1 MFYFLVNP
9 HRVDCKTK
17 RKKVSVIKRL
27 ANEAELANIVVTN
40 LKTGLKQQEVESLRT
55 QYGANEFTKPK
66 ERGLLFEL
74 LDVFKEP
81 LMVILFIASGMSFL
95 VGEYQDGIGICMAVL
110 LGIIIG
116 RVTEG
121 RSKKAAESLAKM
133 TDDVLVKVLRDGRK
147 QMVHKT
153 EIVPN
158 DLVYLETGDMVPAD
172 GVILEATELKL
183 REDMLTGEAD
193 QVTKEKEHIV
203 YGGTLV
209 GNGYGLMQVTKIGD
223 ATEMGVIAKDL
234 NQEEQM
240 TPLQLKLGKLGQR
253 ISSISS
259 AVAAMLFIYMIIQI
273 FKDSQI
279 QLKFS
284 SWDAFVHSLH
294 DVNMVF
300 PSIKTAFVVCV
311 GLIVAA
317 VPEGLPTMVNITLA
331 MTMAKMAKINVLI
344 RKKEACETIGSVS
357 VICSDKTG
365 TLTENKMKVG
375 KVFVDGHE
383 TLFKEVNEH
392 PILVENCLVNS
403 SADVEFNG
411 THQNYIGNP
420 TEGAIISMINN
431 PSYQQVRESAKI
443 VYQIPFTSS
452 NKYMLTVTKRP
463 TGYLILSKGAPEVI
477 LKQCKNEIVDGKVR
491 PLTKVREQAILDKM
505 KELQSNAMRIIAFAY
520 QETTKKE
527 DFMDKNHWSAQFT
540 FHGFVGIN
548 DPLRE
553 GVKESIE
560 CARQAR
566 IETKI
571 LTGDNIHTAI
581 AIGNE
586 LGILTPDKRAVEA
599 SYIDGLTDTELR
611 KEIKNIAI
619 VARSMPNTKMRIVAA
634 LQKNGEVVAVTGD
647 GINDAPALTK
657 ADVGIAM
664 GIAGTEVSRNAA
676 DIILTDDSFNTIVE
690 AIKWGRGI
698 YNNFQ
703 RYLQFTLTVNV
714 IAFLLTIIT
723 QLMDK
728 PLPFTTIHLLWV
740 NIIMDGPP
748 ALALGMEPVRQTV
761 MRRKPTSK
769 NANII
774 NRFMIH
780 TIVINSLFM
789 IIVLLGQLQFNF
801 LGADLNHVTSGASEG
816 QTVIFS
822 LFVSLVLFNALN
834 CREFGLVSIFMN
846 FFKNKIALLI
856 IALTFGIQVIVT
868 QVAGDFFH
876 TVPLSGVMWLKII
889 GVGSTVVLFNEVF
902 KWILR
907 LINQS
912 RKRARRAKKHDVVV
926 SN

>member
-1 MFYFLVNP
+1 MKQNLL
-9 HRVDCKTK
+9 TK
-17 RKKVSVIKRL
+17 QEI
-27 ANEAELANIVVTN
+27 EA
-40 LKTGLKQQEVESLRT
+40 LRS
-55 QYGANEFTKPK
+55 QHGANEFTKPK
-66 ERGLLFEL
+66 ERGLFWELF
-74 LDVFKEP
+74 DVFKEP
-81 LMVILFIASGMSFL
+81 LMVILIIASGLSFL

-133 TDDVLVKVLRDGRK
+133 TEDVLVTVLRDGKKQKVRK
-147 QMVHKT
+147 T
-153 EIVPN
+153 DIVPN

-172 GVILEATELKL
+172 GVVLESTDLKL
-183 REDMLTGEAD
+183 REDMLTGEVD
-193 QVTKEKEHIV
+193 QVKKDKEDLV

-209 GNGYGLMQVTKIGD
+209 GNGQGLIQIVKIGD
-223 ATEMGVIAKDL
+223 QTEMGAIAKDL

-240 TPLQLKLGKLGQR
+240 TPLQLKLGKLGQI

-259 AVAAMLFIYMIIQI
+259 GVAAILFVYMLIQI
-273 FKDSQI
+273 LKDSHI
-279 QLKFS
+279 QLEFS
-284 SWDAFVHSLH
+284 SFGAFIDSLKEVHF
-294 DVNMVF
+294 VF
-300 PSIKTAFVVCV
+300 PSIKTAFIVCV

-375 KVFVDGHE
+375 KLFANGHE
-383 TLFKEVNEH
+383 TLFKEVNDY
-392 PILVENCLVNS
+392 PLLVENCLVNS
-403 SADVEFNG
+403 SAEVEFNG
-411 THQNYIGNP
+411 THHNYLGNP
-420 TEGAIISMINN
+420 TEGAIIAMVNN
-431 PSYQQVRESAKI
+431 PSYQHVREKANI
-443 VYQIPFTSS
+443 VYQIPFASS
-452 NKYMLTVTKRP
+452 NKYMLTVTKHSMS
-463 TGYLILSKGAPEVI
+463 YHILSKGAPEVI
-477 LKQCKNEIVDGKVR
+477 LKQCKSELVDGKIR
-491 PLTKVREQAILDKM
+491 PLTKVREQAILDQM
-505 KELQSNAMRIIAFAY
+505 KELQSNAMRIIAFASA
-520 QETTKKE
+520 ETTRKE
-527 DFMDKNHWSAQFT
+527 DFMNKKQWFHQLT
-540 FHGFVGIN
+540 FQGFVGIN

-560 CARQAR
+560 CARDAR

-586 LGILTPDKRAVEA
+586 IGILTPDKRAVEA
-599 SYIDGLTDTELR
+599 SYIDGLTDEQLR
-611 KEIKNIAI
+611 EEVKSIAI
-619 VARSMPNTKMRIVAA
+619 VARSMPNTKMRIVSA
-634 LQKNGEVVAVTGD
+634 LQENGEVVAVTGD

-703 RYLQFTLTVNV
+703 RYLQFTLTVNI
-714 IAFLLTIIT
+714 IAFLLTIIS
-723 QLMDK
+723 QLLDQ

-748 ALALGMEPVRQTV
+748 ALALGLEPVRQTV
-761 MRRKPTSK
+761 MKRKPTSK
-769 NANII
+769 NASII
-774 NRFMIH
+774 NRLMINTIVMNSIFMI
-780 TIVINSLFM
+780 L
-789 IIVLLGQLQFNF
+789 VLLAQLKYNF
-801 LGADLNHVTSGASEG
+801 LGANLDHVTHGASEG

-834 CREFGLVSIFMN
+834 CREFGLVSIFKN
-846 FFKNKIALLI
+846 FLKNKIALLI
-856 IALTFGIQVIVT
+856 LAGTFIIQVIVT
-868 QVAGDFFH
+868 QLAGGFFH
-876 TVPLSGVMWLKII
+876 TVPLSAVMWLKIVA
-889 GVGSTVVLFNEVF
+889 VGSTVVLFNEIL
-902 KWILR
+902 KWVLR
-907 LINQS
+907 LINQT
-912 RKRARRAKKHDVVV
+912 RRRVRRAKKRRVATT
-926 SN
+926 NA

>member
-1 MFYFLVNP
+1 MFYFITFK
-9 HRVDCKTK
+9 HRVECKTK
-17 RKKVSVIKRL
+17 RKKVPVIKSL
-27 ANEAELANIVVTN
+27 ANEAKSTNIVVTN
-40 LKTGLKQQEVESLRT
+40 MKTGLKQQEVEALKEK
-55 QYGANEFTKPK
+55 YGANEFTKPK
-66 ERGLLFEL
+66 ERGLLLEL

-110 LGIIIG
+110 LGVIIG

-121 RSKKAAESLAKM
+121 RSKKAAESLQKM
-133 TDDVLVKVLRDGRK
+133 TGDVLVKVLRDGRK
-147 QMVHKT
+147 QIIHKT
-153 EIVPN
+153 EVVPS

-172 GVILEATELKL
+172 GIVIEATELKL

-193 QVTKEKEHIV
+193 QVTKEKDHIL

-223 ATEMGVIAKDL
+223 ETEMGTIAKDL

-273 FKDSQI
+273 LKDSQI
-279 QLKFS
+279 HLDFS
-284 SWDAFVHSLH
+284 SWDSFVHSMH
-294 DVNMVF
+294 DVNVVF

-331 MTMAKMAKINVLI
+331 MTMQKMAKINVLI

-375 KVFVDGHE
+375 KVFVNGHE
-383 TLFKEVNEH
+383 VLFKEVVNY
-392 PILVENCLVNS
+392 PVFVENCLVNS

-420 TEGAIISMINN
+420 TEGAIISMVNN
-431 PSYQQVRESAKI
+431 PSYRQLREEAKV
-443 VYQIPFTSS
+443 VYQIPFASS
-452 NKYMLTVTKRP
+452 NKFMLTVTKHQK
-463 TGYLILSKGAPEVI
+463 GYHILSKGAPEVI
-477 LKQCKNEIVDGKVR
+477 LKQCKSEFIDGKVH
-491 PLTKVREQAILDKM
+491 PLTKVREQAILDQM

-520 QETTKKE
+520 QETTREE
-527 DFMDKNHWSAQFT
+527 DFGCREQWTKKLIFQ
-540 FHGFVGIN
+540 GFVGIN

-560 CARQAR
+560 CARNAR

-586 LGILTPDKRAVEA
+586 IGILTTDKRAVEA
-599 SYIDGLTDTELR
+599 SYIDSLTDTELR

-690 AIKWGRGI
+690 AIKWVTKL
-698 YNNFQ
+698 
-703 RYLQFTLTVNV
+703 LQQ
-714 IAFLLTIIT
+714 I
-723 QLMDK
+723 
-728 PLPFTTIHLLWV
+728 
-740 NIIMDGPP
+740 
-748 ALALGMEPVRQTV
+748 
-761 MRRKPTSK
+761 
-769 NANII
+769 
-774 NRFMIH
+774 
-780 TIVINSLFM
+780 
-789 IIVLLGQLQFNF
+789 
-801 LGADLNHVTSGASEG
+801 
-816 QTVIFS
+816 
-822 LFVSLVLFNALN
+822 
-834 CREFGLVSIFMN
+834 
-846 FFKNKIALLI
+846 
-856 IALTFGIQVIVT
+856 
-868 QVAGDFFH
+868 
-876 TVPLSGVMWLKII
+876 
-889 GVGSTVVLFNEVF
+889 
-902 KWILR
+902 
-907 LINQS
+907 
-912 RKRARRAKKHDVVV
+912 
-926 SN
+926 

>member
-1 MFYFLVNP
+1 M
-9 HRVDCKTK
+9 
-17 RKKVSVIKRL
+17 SVIKHL
-27 ANEAELANIVVTN
+27 ANEAKSANIAESANIVVTD
-40 LKTGLKQQEVESLRT
+40 LKTGLTKQEIEALRS
-55 QYGANEFTKPK
+55 QHGSNEFTKPK
-66 ERGLLFEL
+66 ERGLFWELF
-74 LDVFKEP
+74 DVFKEP
-81 LMVILFIASGMSFL
+81 LMVILIIASGLSFL

-133 TDDVLVKVLRDGRK
+133 TEDVLVTVLRDGKKQKVRK
-147 QMVHKT
+147 T
-153 EIVPN
+153 DIVPN

-172 GVILEATELKL
+172 GVVLESTDLKL
-183 REDMLTGEAD
+183 REDMLTGEVD
-193 QVTKEKEHIV
+193 QVKKDKEDLV

-209 GNGYGLMQVTKIGD
+209 GNGQGLIQIVKIGD
-223 ATEMGVIAKDL
+223 QTEMGAIAKDL

-240 TPLQLKLGKLGQR
+240 TPLQLKLGKLGQI

-259 AVAAMLFIYMIIQI
+259 GVAAMLFVYMLIQI
-273 FKDSQI
+273 LKDSHI
-279 QLKFS
+279 QLEFS
-284 SWDAFVHSLH
+284 SFGSFIDSLKEVHF
-294 DVNMVF
+294 VF
-300 PSIKTAFVVCV
+300 PSIKTAFIVCV

-375 KVFVDGHE
+375 KLFTNGHE
-383 TLFKEVNEH
+383 TLFKEVNDY
-392 PILVENCLVNS
+392 PLLVENCLVNS
-403 SADVEFNG
+403 SAEVEFNG
-411 THQNYIGNP
+411 THHNYLGNP
-420 TEGAIISMINN
+420 TEGAIIAMVNN
-431 PSYQQVRESAKI
+431 PSYQHVREKANI
-443 VYQIPFTSS
+443 VYQIPFASS
-452 NKYMLTVTKRP
+452 NKYMLTVTKHSMS
-463 TGYLILSKGAPEVI
+463 YHILSKGAPEVI
-477 LKQCKNEIVDGKVR
+477 LKQCKSELVDGKIR
-491 PLTKVREQAILDKM
+491 PLTKVREQAILDQM
-505 KELQSNAMRIIAFAY
+505 KELQSNAMRIIAFASA
-520 QETTKKE
+520 ETTRKE
-527 DFMDKNHWSAQFT
+527 DFMNKKQWFHQLT
-540 FHGFVGIN
+540 FQGFVGIN

-560 CARQAR
+560 CARDAR

-586 LGILTPDKRAVEA
+586 IGILTPDKRAVEA
-599 SYIDGLTDTELR
+599 SYIDGLTDEQLR
-611 KEIKNIAI
+611 EEVKSIAI
-619 VARSMPNTKMRIVAA
+619 VARSMPNTKMRIVSA
-634 LQKNGEVVAVTGD
+634 LQENGEVVAVTGD

-703 RYLQFTLTVNV
+703 RYLQFTLTVNI
-714 IAFLLTIIT
+714 IAFLLTIIS
-723 QLMDK
+723 QLLDQ

-748 ALALGMEPVRQTV
+748 ALALGLEPVRQTV
-761 MRRKPTSK
+761 MKRKPTSK
-769 NANII
+769 NASII
-774 NRFMIH
+774 NRLMINTIVMNSIFMI
-780 TIVINSLFM
+780 L
-789 IIVLLGQLQFNF
+789 VLLAQLKYNF
-801 LGADLNHVTSGASEG
+801 LGANLDHVTHGASEG

-834 CREFGLVSIFMN
+834 CREFGLVSIFKN
-846 FFKNKIALLI
+846 FLKNKIALLI
-856 IALTFGIQVIVT
+856 LAGTFIIQVIVT
-868 QVAGDFFH
+868 QLAGGFFH
-876 TVPLSGVMWLKII
+876 TVPLSAVMWLKIVA
-889 GVGSTVVLFNEVF
+889 VGSTVVLFNEIL
-902 KWILR
+902 KWVLR
-907 LINQS
+907 LINQT
-912 RKRARRAKKHDVVV
+912 RRRVRRAKKRRVATT
-926 SN
+926 NA

>member
-1 MFYFLVNP
+1 M
-9 HRVDCKTK
+9 
-17 RKKVSVIKRL
+17 SVIKHL
-27 ANEAELANIVVTN
+27 ANEAKSANIAESANIVVTD
-40 LKTGLKQQEVESLRT
+40 LKTGLTKQEIEALRS
-55 QYGANEFTKPK
+55 QHGANEFTKPK
-66 ERGLLFEL
+66 ERGLFWELF
-74 LDVFKEP
+74 DVFKEP
-81 LMVILFIASGMSFL
+81 LMVILIIASGLSFL

-133 TDDVLVKVLRDGRK
+133 TEDVLVTVLRDGKKQKVRK
-147 QMVHKT
+147 T
-153 EIVPN
+153 DIVPN

-172 GVILEATELKL
+172 GVVLESTDLKL
-183 REDMLTGEAD
+183 REDMLTGEVD
-193 QVTKEKEHIV
+193 QVKKDKEDLV

-209 GNGYGLMQVTKIGD
+209 GNGQGLIQIVKIGD
-223 ATEMGVIAKDL
+223 QTEMGAIAKDL

-240 TPLQLKLGKLGQR
+240 TPLQLKLGKLGQI

-259 AVAAMLFIYMIIQI
+259 GVAAILFVYMLIQI
-273 FKDSQI
+273 LKDSHI
-279 QLKFS
+279 QLEFS
-284 SWDAFVHSLH
+284 SFGAFIDSLKEVHF
-294 DVNMVF
+294 VF
-300 PSIKTAFVVCV
+300 PSIKTAFIVCV

-375 KVFVDGHE
+375 KLFANGHE
-383 TLFKEVNEH
+383 TLFKEVNDY
-392 PILVENCLVNS
+392 PLLVENCLVNS
-403 SADVEFNG
+403 SAEVEFNG
-411 THQNYIGNP
+411 THHNYLGNP
-420 TEGAIISMINN
+420 TEGAIIAMVNN
-431 PSYQQVRESAKI
+431 PSYQHVREKANI
-443 VYQIPFTSS
+443 VYQIPFASS
-452 NKYMLTVTKRP
+452 NKYMLTVTKHSMS
-463 TGYLILSKGAPEVI
+463 YHILSKGAPEVI
-477 LKQCKNEIVDGKVR
+477 LKQCKSELVDGKIR
-491 PLTKVREQAILDKM
+491 PLTKVREQAILDQM
-505 KELQSNAMRIIAFAY
+505 KELQSNAMRIIAFASA
-520 QETTKKE
+520 ETTRKE
-527 DFMDKNHWSAQFT
+527 DFMNKKQWFHQLT
-540 FHGFVGIN
+540 FQGFVGIN

-560 CARQAR
+560 CARDAR

-586 LGILTPDKRAVEA
+586 IGILTPDKRAVEA
-599 SYIDGLTDTELR
+599 SYIDGLTDEQLR
-611 KEIKNIAI
+611 EEVKSIAI
-619 VARSMPNTKMRIVAA
+619 VARSMPNTKMRIVSA
-634 LQKNGEVVAVTGD
+634 LQENGEVVAVTGD

-703 RYLQFTLTVNV
+703 RYLQFTLTVNI
-714 IAFLLTIIT
+714 IAFLLTIIS
-723 QLMDK
+723 QLLDQ

-748 ALALGMEPVRQTV
+748 ALALGLEPVRQTV
-761 MRRKPTSK
+761 MKRKPTSK
-769 NANII
+769 NASII
-774 NRFMIH
+774 NRLMINTIVMNSIFMI
-780 TIVINSLFM
+780 L
-789 IIVLLGQLQFNF
+789 VLLAQLKYNF
-801 LGADLNHVTSGASEG
+801 LGANLDHVTHGASEG

-834 CREFGLVSIFMN
+834 CREFGLVSIFKN
-846 FFKNKIALLI
+846 FLKNKIALLI
-856 IALTFGIQVIVT
+856 LAGTFIIQVIVT
-868 QVAGDFFH
+868 QLAGGIFH
-876 TVPLSGVMWLKII
+876 TVPLSAVMWLKIVA
-889 GVGSTVVLFNEVF
+889 VGSTVVLFNEIL
-902 KWILR
+902 KWVLR
-907 LINQS
+907 LINQT
-912 RKRARRAKKHDVVV
+912 RRRVRRAKKRRVATT
-926 SN
+926 NA

>member
-1 MFYFLVNP
+1 MLVIN
-9 HRVDCKTK
+9 H
-17 RKKVSVIKRL
+17 L
-27 ANEAELANIVVTN
+27 ANEAKTTNIVVTN
-40 LKTGLKQQEVESLRT
+40 LKTGLKQQEVEALKEK
-55 QYGANEFTKPK
+55 YGTNEFTKPK
-66 ERGLLFEL
+66 ERGLWLEL

-116 RVTEG
+116 RITEG
-121 RSKKAAESLAKM
+121 RSKKAAASLQKM
-133 TDDVLVKVLRDGRK
+133 TGDILVKVLRDGRK
-147 QMVHKT
+147 QVIHKT
-153 EIVPN
+153 EVVPHE
-158 DLVYLETGDMVPAD
+158 LVYLETGDMVPAD
-172 GVILEATELKL
+172 GIVLEATELKL

-193 QVTKEKEHIV
+193 QVTKEKDHV
-203 YGGTLV
+203 LYGGTLV

-223 ATEMGVIAKDL
+223 ETEMGAIAKDL
-234 NQEEQM
+234 NQEEEM
-240 TPLQLKLGKLGQR
+240 TPLQIKLGKLGQR

-259 AVAAMLFIYMIIQI
+259 AVAGMLFIYMMIQI
-273 FKDSQI
+273 LKDSHI
-279 QLKFS
+279 HINFT
-284 SWDAFVHSLH
+284 SWDSFVHSMH
-294 DVNMVF
+294 DVNLVF

-331 MTMAKMAKINVLI
+331 MTMQKMAKINVLI

-375 KVFVDGHE
+375 RLFINGHE
-383 TLFKEVNEH
+383 VLFKDVVH
-392 PILVENCLVNS
+392 YPLFIENCLVNS

-411 THQNYIGNP
+411 THHNYIGNP
-420 TEGAIISMINN
+420 TEGAIISMVNN
-431 PSYQQVRESAKI
+431 PSYRQVREEALI
-443 VYQIPFTSS
+443 EQQLPFSSS
-452 NKYMLTVTKRP
+452 NKFMLTVTKHQ
-463 TGYLILSKGAPEVI
+463 TGYHILSKGAPEVI
-477 LKQCKNEIVDGKVR
+477 LKQCQTELVDGKVR
-491 PLTKVREQAILDKM
+491 LLTKAREAAILNQM

-520 QETTKKE
+520 QETNKKE
-527 DFMDKNHWSAQFT
+527 DFRGKEHWEHQLT

-553 GVKESIE
+553 GVKESIQ
-560 CARQAR
+560 CASRAR

-581 AIGNE
+581 AIGKE
-586 LGILTPDKRAVEA
+586 IGILTPNKRAVEA
-599 SYIDGLTDTELR
+599 SYIDSLTDAELR

-714 IAFLLTIIT
+714 IAFLLTIIS
-723 QLMDK
+723 QLMDH

-748 ALALGMEPVRQTV
+748 ALALGMEPIRETV
-761 MRRKPTSK
+761 MKRKPTSK
-769 NANII
+769 TASII
-774 NRFMIH
+774 NRLMLH
-780 TIVINSLFM
+780 TIIINSLFM
-789 IIVLLGQLQFNF
+789 IIVLLCQLEFNF
-801 LGADLNHVTSGASEG
+801 LGADLSHVTSGASEG

-822 LFVSLVLFNALN
+822 LFVSLVIFNALN
-834 CREFGLVSIFMN
+834 CREFGLVSVFTN
-846 FFKNKIALLI
+846 FFKNKVALLI
-856 IALTFGIQVIVT
+856 LFITFTIQIVVT
-868 QVAGDFFH
+868 QLAGGFFH
-876 TVPLSGVMWLKII
+876 TVPLSAMMWVKII
-889 GVGSTVVLFNEVF
+889 ALGSTVVLFNEIV

-907 LINQS
+907 LINMS
-912 RKRARRAKKHDVVV
+912 RKKARRAKKHEVIV
-926 SN
+926 SNESVL

>member
-1 MFYFLVNP
+1 M
-9 HRVDCKTK
+9 
-17 RKKVSVIKRL
+17 SVIKHL
-27 ANEAELANIVVTN
+27 ANEAKSANIAESANIVVTD
-40 LKTGLKQQEVESLRT
+40 LKTGLTKQEIEALRS
-55 QYGANEFTKPK
+55 QHGSNEFTKPK
-66 ERGLLFEL
+66 ERGLFWELF
-74 LDVFKEP
+74 DVFKEP
-81 LMVILFIASGMSFL
+81 LMVILIIASGLSFL

-133 TDDVLVKVLRDGRK
+133 TEDVLVTVLRDGKKQKVRK
-147 QMVHKT
+147 T
-153 EIVPN
+153 DIVPN

-172 GVILEATELKL
+172 GVVLESTDLKL
-183 REDMLTGEAD
+183 REDMLTGEVD
-193 QVTKEKEHIV
+193 QVKKDKEDLV

-209 GNGYGLMQVTKIGD
+209 GNGQGLIQIVKIGD
-223 ATEMGVIAKDL
+223 QTEMGAIAKDL

-240 TPLQLKLGKLGQR
+240 TPLQLKLGKLGQI

-259 AVAAMLFIYMIIQI
+259 GVAAMLFVYMLIQI
-273 FKDSQI
+273 LKDSHI
-279 QLKFS
+279 QLEFS
-284 SWDAFVHSLH
+284 SFGAFIDSLKEVHF
-294 DVNMVF
+294 VF
-300 PSIKTAFVVCV
+300 PSIKTAFIVCV

-375 KVFVDGHE
+375 KLFTNGHE
-383 TLFKEVNEH
+383 TLFKEVNDY
-392 PILVENCLVNS
+392 PLLVENCLVNS
-403 SADVEFNG
+403 SAEVEFNG
-411 THQNYIGNP
+411 THHNYLGNP
-420 TEGAIISMINN
+420 TEGAIIAMVNN
-431 PSYQQVRESAKI
+431 PSYQHVREKANI
-443 VYQIPFTSS
+443 VYQIPFASS
-452 NKYMLTVTKRP
+452 NKYMLTVTKHSMS
-463 TGYLILSKGAPEVI
+463 YHILSKGAPEVI
-477 LKQCKNEIVDGKVR
+477 LKQCKSELVDGKIR
-491 PLTKVREQAILDKM
+491 PLTKVREQAILDQM
-505 KELQSNAMRIIAFAY
+505 KELQSNAMRIIAFASA
-520 QETTKKE
+520 ETTRKE
-527 DFMDKNHWSAQFT
+527 DFMNKKQWFHQLT
-540 FHGFVGIN
+540 FQGFVGIN

-560 CARQAR
+560 CARDAR

-586 LGILTPDKRAVEA
+586 IGILTPDKRAVEA
-599 SYIDGLTDTELR
+599 SYIDGLTDEQLR
-611 KEIKNIAI
+611 EEVKSIAI
-619 VARSMPNTKMRIVAA
+619 VARSMPNTKMRIVSA
-634 LQKNGEVVAVTGD
+634 LQENGEVVAVTGD

-703 RYLQFTLTVNV
+703 RYLQFTLTVNI
-714 IAFLLTIIT
+714 IAFLLTIIS
-723 QLMDK
+723 QLLDQ

-748 ALALGMEPVRQTV
+748 ALALGLEPVRQTV
-761 MRRKPTSK
+761 MKRKPTSK

-774 NRFMIH
+774 NRLMINTIVMNSIFMI
-780 TIVINSLFM
+780 L
-789 IIVLLGQLQFNF
+789 VLLAQLKYNF
-801 LGADLNHVTSGASEG
+801 LGANLDHVTHGASEG

-834 CREFGLVSIFMN
+834 CREFGLVSIFKN
-846 FFKNKIALLI
+846 FLKNKIALLI
-856 IALTFGIQVIVT
+856 LAGTFIIQVIVT
-868 QVAGDFFH
+868 QLAGGFFH
-876 TVPLSGVMWLKII
+876 TVPLSAVMWLKIVA
-889 GVGSTVVLFNEVF
+889 VGSTVVLFNEIL
-902 KWILR
+902 KWVLR
-907 LINQS
+907 LINQT
-912 RKRARRAKKHDVVV
+912 RRRVRRAKKRRVATT
-926 SN
+926 NA

>member
-1 MFYFLVNP
+1 M
-9 HRVDCKTK
+9 
-17 RKKVSVIKRL
+17 SVIKHL
-27 ANEAELANIVVTN
+27 ANEAKSANIAESANIVVTD
-40 LKTGLKQQEVESLRT
+40 LKTGLTKQEIEALRS
-55 QYGANEFTKPK
+55 QHGANEFTKPK
-66 ERGLLFEL
+66 ERGLFWELF
-74 LDVFKEP
+74 DVFKEP
-81 LMVILFIASGMSFL
+81 LMVILIIASGLSFL

-133 TDDVLVKVLRDGRK
+133 TEDVLVTVLRDGKKQKVRK
-147 QMVHKT
+147 T
-153 EIVPN
+153 DIVPN

-172 GVILEATELKL
+172 GVVLESTDLKL
-183 REDMLTGEAD
+183 REDMLTGEVD
-193 QVTKEKEHIV
+193 QVKKDKEDLV

-209 GNGYGLMQVTKIGD
+209 GNGQGLIQIVKIGD
-223 ATEMGVIAKDL
+223 QTEMGAIAKDL

-240 TPLQLKLGKLGQR
+240 TPLQLKLGKLGQI

-259 AVAAMLFIYMIIQI
+259 GVAAILFVYMLIQI
-273 FKDSQI
+273 LKDSHI
-279 QLKFS
+279 QLEFS
-284 SWDAFVHSLH
+284 SFGAFIDSLKEVHF
-294 DVNMVF
+294 VF
-300 PSIKTAFVVCV
+300 PSIKTAFIVCV

-375 KVFVDGHE
+375 KLFANGHE
-383 TLFKEVNEH
+383 TLFKEVNDY
-392 PILVENCLVNS
+392 PLLVENCLVNS
-403 SADVEFNG
+403 SAEVEFNG
-411 THQNYIGNP
+411 THHNYLGNP
-420 TEGAIISMINN
+420 TEGAIIAMVNN
-431 PSYQQVRESAKI
+431 PSYQHVREKANI
-443 VYQIPFTSS
+443 VYQIPFASS
-452 NKYMLTVTKRP
+452 NKYMLTVTKHSMS
-463 TGYLILSKGAPEVI
+463 YHILSKGAPEVI
-477 LKQCKNEIVDGKVR
+477 LKQCKSELVDGKIR
-491 PLTKVREQAILDKM
+491 PLTKVREQAILDQM
-505 KELQSNAMRIIAFAY
+505 KELQSNAMRIIAFASA
-520 QETTKKE
+520 ETTRKE
-527 DFMDKNHWSAQFT
+527 DFMNKKQWFHQLT
-540 FHGFVGIN
+540 FQGFVGIN

-560 CARQAR
+560 CARDAR

-586 LGILTPDKRAVEA
+586 IGILTPDKRAVEA
-599 SYIDGLTDTELR
+599 SYIDGLTDEQLR
-611 KEIKNIAI
+611 EEVKSIAI
-619 VARSMPNTKMRIVAA
+619 VARSMPNTKMRIVSA
-634 LQKNGEVVAVTGD
+634 LQENGEVVAVTGD

-703 RYLQFTLTVNV
+703 RYLQFTLTVNI
-714 IAFLLTIIT
+714 IAFLLTIIS
-723 QLMDK
+723 QLLDQ

-748 ALALGMEPVRQTV
+748 ALALGLEPVRQTV
-761 MRRKPTSK
+761 MKRKPTSK
-769 NANII
+769 NASII
-774 NRFMIH
+774 NRLMIN
-780 TIVINSLFM
+780 TIVM
-789 IIVLLGQLQFNF
+789 ILVLLAQLKYNF
-801 LGADLNHVTSGASEG
+801 LGANLDHVTHGASEG

-834 CREFGLVSIFMN
+834 CREFGLVSIFKN
-846 FFKNKIALLI
+846 FLKNKIALLI
-856 IALTFGIQVIVT
+856 LAGTFIIQVIVT
-868 QVAGDFFH
+868 QLAGGFFH
-876 TVPLSGVMWLKII
+876 TVPLSAVMWLKIVA
-889 GVGSTVVLFNEVF
+889 VGSTVVLFNEIL
-902 KWILR
+902 KWVLR
-907 LINQS
+907 LINQT
-912 RKRARRAKKHDVVV
+912 RRRVRRAKKRRVATT
-926 SN
+926 NA

>member
-1 MFYFLVNP
+1 M
-9 HRVDCKTK
+9 HRVDCKIK
-17 RKKVSVIKRL
+17 RKKVLVIKHL
-27 ANEAELANIVVTN
+27 ANEAESTNITITN
-40 LKTGLKQQEVESLRT
+40 LKTGLKPQEIEALKEK
-55 QYGANEFTKPK
+55 YGTNEFTKPK
-66 ERGLLFEL
+66 ERGLWLEL

-81 LMVILFIASGMSFL
+81 LMVILIIASGMSFL
-95 VGEYQDGIGICMAVL
+95 VGEYQDGVGICMAVL

-116 RVTEG
+116 RMTEG
-121 RSKKAAESLAKM
+121 RSKKAAESLQKM
-133 TDDVLVKVLRDGRK
+133 TGDILVKVLRDGRK
-147 QMVHKT
+147 QVIHKT
-153 EIVPN
+153 EVVPR

-172 GVILEATELKL
+172 GVVLEATELKL

-193 QVTKEKEHIV
+193 QVTKEKDHIL

-223 ATEMGVIAKDL
+223 ETEMGSIAKEL
-234 NQEEQM
+234 HQEEEM
-240 TPLQLKLGKLGQR
+240 TPLQIKLGKLGQR

-259 AVAAMLFIYMIIQI
+259 AVAGMLFIYMLIQI
-273 FKDSQI
+273 LKDSHI
-279 QLKFS
+279 QLDFT
-284 SWDAFVHSLH
+284 SWDSFVHSL
-294 DVNMVF
+294 DSMYFVF

-317 VPEGLPTMVNITLA
+317 VPEGLPTMINITLA
-331 MTMAKMAKINVLI
+331 MTMQKMAKINVLI
-344 RKKEACETIGSVS
+344 RKKEACETIGSIS

-383 TLFKEVNEH
+383 VLFKDIANY
-392 PILVENCLVNS
+392 PLFIENCLINS

-411 THQNYIGNP
+411 THHNYIGNP
-420 TEGAIISMINN
+420 TEGAIISMVNN
-431 PSYQQVRESAKI
+431 PSYRQVREEATI
-443 VYQIPFTSS
+443 ARQLPFTSS
-452 NKYMLTVTKRP
+452 NKFMLTVTKHQ
-463 TGYLILSKGAPEVI
+463 TNYHILSKGAPEVI
-477 LKQCKNEIVDGKVR
+477 LKQCKMELVDGKVR
-491 PLTKVREQAILDKM
+491 PLTKSREEAILNKM
-505 KELQSNAMRIIAFAY
+505 KELQSDAMRIIAFAY
-520 QETTKKE
+520 QETNRKE
-527 DFMDKNHWSAQFT
+527 EFIGKERFDNQFI

-560 CARQAR
+560 CARRAR

-581 AIGNE
+581 AIGKE
-586 LGILTPDKRAVEA
+586 IGILTPGKRAVEA
-599 SYIDGLTDTELR
+599 SYIDSLTDTELR
-611 KEIKNIAI
+611 KEIKDIAI
-619 VARSMPNTKMRIVAA
+619 VARSMPNTKMRIVSA

-676 DIILTDDSFNTIVE
+676 DIILTDDSFNTIIE

-714 IAFLLTIIT
+714 IAFLLTIIS
-723 QLMDK
+723 QIMDH

-748 ALALGMEPVRQTV
+748 ALALGLEPIREAV
-761 MRRKPTSK
+761 MKRKPISK

-774 NRFMIH
+774 NRFMLQ
-780 TIVINSLFM
+780 TILVNSLFM
-789 IIVLLGQLQFNF
+789 MIVLLCQLEYNF
-801 LGADLNHVTSGASEG
+801 LGADLTHVTAGANEE

-822 LFVSLVLFNALN
+822 LFVSLVIFNALN
-834 CREFGLVSIFMN
+834 CREFGLVSIFVN
-846 FFKNKIALLI
+846 FFKNKVALLI
-856 IALTFGIQVIVT
+856 LFITFIIQITVT
-868 QVAGDFFH
+868 QLAGGFFH
-876 TVPLSGVMWLKII
+876 AVPLSFMMWVKII
-889 GVGSTVVLFNEVF
+889 ALGSTVVLFNECF
-902 KWILR
+902 KWMLR
-907 LINQS
+907 LINIS
-912 RKRARRAKKHDVVV
+912 RKKAKRAKKHEVIV
-926 SN
+926 SKETTI

>member
-1 MFYFLVNP
+1 M
-9 HRVDCKTK
+9 
-17 RKKVSVIKRL
+17 SVIKHL
-27 ANEAELANIVVTN
+27 ANEAKSANIAESANIVVTD
-40 LKTGLKQQEVESLRT
+40 LKTGLTKQEIEALRS
-55 QYGANEFTKPK
+55 QHGANEFTKPK
-66 ERGLLFEL
+66 ERGLFWELF
-74 LDVFKEP
+74 DVFKEP
-81 LMVILFIASGMSFL
+81 LMVILIIASGLSFL

-133 TDDVLVKVLRDGRK
+133 TEDVLVTVLRDGKKQKVRK
-147 QMVHKT
+147 T
-153 EIVPN
+153 DIVPN

-172 GVILEATELKL
+172 GVVLESTDLKL
-183 REDMLTGEAD
+183 REDMLTGEVD
-193 QVTKEKEHIV
+193 QVKKDKEYLV

-209 GNGYGLMQVTKIGD
+209 GNGQGLIQIVKIGD
-223 ATEMGVIAKDL
+223 QTEMGAIAKDL

-240 TPLQLKLGKLGQR
+240 TPLQLKLGKLGQI

-259 AVAAMLFIYMIIQI
+259 GVAAMLFVYMLIQI
-273 FKDSQI
+273 LKDSHI
-279 QLKFS
+279 QLEFS
-284 SWDAFVHSLH
+284 SFGSFIDSLKEVHF
-294 DVNMVF
+294 VF
-300 PSIKTAFVVCV
+300 PSIKTAFIVCV

-375 KVFVDGHE
+375 KLFTNGHE
-383 TLFKEVNEH
+383 TLFKEVNDY
-392 PILVENCLVNS
+392 PLLVENCLVNS
-403 SADVEFNG
+403 SAEVEFNG
-411 THQNYIGNP
+411 THHNYLGNP
-420 TEGAIISMINN
+420 TEGAIIAMVNN
-431 PSYQQVRESAKI
+431 PSYQHVREKANI
-443 VYQIPFTSS
+443 VYQIPFASS
-452 NKYMLTVTKRP
+452 NKYMLTVTKHSMS
-463 TGYLILSKGAPEVI
+463 YHILSKGAPEVI
-477 LKQCKNEIVDGKVR
+477 LKQCKSELVDGKIR
-491 PLTKVREQAILDKM
+491 PLTKVREQAILDQM
-505 KELQSNAMRIIAFAY
+505 KELQSNAMRIIAFASA
-520 QETTKKE
+520 ETTRKE
-527 DFMDKNHWSAQFT
+527 DFMNKKQWFHQLT
-540 FHGFVGIN
+540 FQGFVGIN

-560 CARQAR
+560 CARDAR

-586 LGILTPDKRAVEA
+586 IGILTPDKRAVEA
-599 SYIDGLTDTELR
+599 SYIDGLTDEQLR
-611 KEIKNIAI
+611 EEVKSIAI
-619 VARSMPNTKMRIVAA
+619 VARSMPNTKMRIVSA
-634 LQKNGEVVAVTGD
+634 LQENGEVVAVTGD

-703 RYLQFTLTVNV
+703 RYLQFTLTVNI
-714 IAFLLTIIT
+714 IAFLLTIIS
-723 QLMDK
+723 QLLDQ

-748 ALALGMEPVRQTV
+748 ALALGLEPVRQTV
-761 MRRKPTSK
+761 MKRKPTSK
-769 NANII
+769 NASII
-774 NRFMIH
+774 NRLMINTIVMNSIFMI
-780 TIVINSLFM
+780 L
-789 IIVLLGQLQFNF
+789 VLLAQLKYNF
-801 LGADLNHVTSGASEG
+801 LGANLDHVTHGASEG

-834 CREFGLVSIFMN
+834 CREFGLVSIFKN
-846 FFKNKIALLI
+846 FLKNKIALLI
-856 IALTFGIQVIVT
+856 LAGTFIIQVIVT
-868 QVAGDFFH
+868 QLAGGFFH
-876 TVPLSGVMWLKII
+876 TVPLSAVMWLKIVA
-889 GVGSTVVLFNEVF
+889 VGSTVVLFNEIL
-902 KWILR
+902 KWVLR
-907 LINQS
+907 LINQT
-912 RKRARRAKKHDVVV
+912 RRRVRRAKKRRVATT
-926 SN
+926 NA

>member
-1 MFYFLVNP
+1 M
-9 HRVDCKTK
+9 
-17 RKKVSVIKRL
+17 SVIKHL
-27 ANEAELANIVVTN
+27 ANEAKSANIAESANIVVTD
-40 LKTGLKQQEVESLRT
+40 LKTGLTKQEIEALRS
-55 QYGANEFTKPK
+55 QHGANEFTKPK
-66 ERGLLFEL
+66 ERGLFWELF
-74 LDVFKEP
+74 DVFKEP
-81 LMVILFIASGMSFL
+81 LMVILIIASGLSFL

-133 TDDVLVKVLRDGRK
+133 TEDVLVTVLRDGKKQKVRK
-147 QMVHKT
+147 T
-153 EIVPN
+153 DIVPN

-172 GVILEATELKL
+172 GGVLESTDLKL
-183 REDMLTGEAD
+183 REDMLTGEVD
-193 QVTKEKEHIV
+193 QVKKDKEDLV

-209 GNGYGLMQVTKIGD
+209 GNGQGLIQIVKIGD
-223 ATEMGVIAKDL
+223 QTEMGAIAKDL

-240 TPLQLKLGKLGQR
+240 TPLQLKLGKLGQI

-259 AVAAMLFIYMIIQI
+259 GVAAILFVYMLIQI
-273 FKDSQI
+273 LKDSHI
-279 QLKFS
+279 QLEFS
-284 SWDAFVHSLH
+284 SFGAFIDSLKEVHF
-294 DVNMVF
+294 VF
-300 PSIKTAFVVCV
+300 PSIKTAFIVCV

-375 KVFVDGHE
+375 KLFANGHE
-383 TLFKEVNEH
+383 TLFKEVNDY
-392 PILVENCLVNS
+392 PLLVENCLVNS
-403 SADVEFNG
+403 SAEVEFNG
-411 THQNYIGNP
+411 THHNYLGNP
-420 TEGAIISMINN
+420 TEGAIIAMVNN
-431 PSYQQVRESAKI
+431 PSYQHVREKANI
-443 VYQIPFTSS
+443 VYQIPFASS
-452 NKYMLTVTKRP
+452 NKYMLTVTKHSMS
-463 TGYLILSKGAPEVI
+463 YHILSKGAPEVI
-477 LKQCKNEIVDGKVR
+477 LKQCKSELVDGKIR
-491 PLTKVREQAILDKM
+491 PLTKVREQAILDQM
-505 KELQSNAMRIIAFAY
+505 KELQSNAMRIIAFASA
-520 QETTKKE
+520 ETTRKE
-527 DFMDKNHWSAQFT
+527 DFMNKKQWFHQLT
-540 FHGFVGIN
+540 FQGFVGIN

-560 CARQAR
+560 CARDAR

-586 LGILTPDKRAVEA
+586 IGILTPDKRAVEA
-599 SYIDGLTDTELR
+599 SYIDGLTDEQLR
-611 KEIKNIAI
+611 EEVKSIAI
-619 VARSMPNTKMRIVAA
+619 VARSMPNTKMRIVSA
-634 LQKNGEVVAVTGD
+634 LQENGEVVAVTGD

-703 RYLQFTLTVNV
+703 RYLQFTLTVNI
-714 IAFLLTIIT
+714 IASLLTIIS
-723 QLMDK
+723 QLLDQ

-748 ALALGMEPVRQTV
+748 ALALGLEPVRQTV
-761 MRRKPTSK
+761 MKRKPTSK
-769 NANII
+769 NASII
-774 NRFMIH
+774 NRLMINTIVMNSIFMI
-780 TIVINSLFM
+780 L
-789 IIVLLGQLQFNF
+789 VLLAQLKYNF
-801 LGADLNHVTSGASEG
+801 LGANLDHVTHGASEG

-834 CREFGLVSIFMN
+834 CREFGLVSIFKN
-846 FFKNKIALLI
+846 FLKNKIALLI
-856 IALTFGIQVIVT
+856 LAGTFIIQVIVT
-868 QVAGDFFH
+868 QLAGGFFH
-876 TVPLSGVMWLKII
+876 TVPLSAVMWLKIVA
-889 GVGSTVVLFNEVF
+889 VGSTVVLFNEIL
-902 KWILR
+902 KWVLR
-907 LINQS
+907 LINQT
-912 RKRARRAKKHDVVV
+912 RRRVRRAKKRRVATT
-926 SN
+926 NA

>member
-1 MFYFLVNP
+1 M
-9 HRVDCKTK
+9 
-17 RKKVSVIKRL
+17 SVIKHL
-27 ANEAELANIVVTN
+27 ANEAKSANIAESANIVVTD
-40 LKTGLKQQEVESLRT
+40 LKTGLTKQEIEALRS
-55 QYGANEFTKPK
+55 QHGANEFTKPK
-66 ERGLLFEL
+66 ERGLFWELF
-74 LDVFKEP
+74 DVFKEP
-81 LMVILFIASGMSFL
+81 LMVILIIASGLSFL

-133 TDDVLVKVLRDGRK
+133 TEDVLVTVLRDGKKQKVRK
-147 QMVHKT
+147 T
-153 EIVPN
+153 DIVPN

-172 GVILEATELKL
+172 GVVLESTDLKL
-183 REDMLTGEAD
+183 REDMLTGEVD
-193 QVTKEKEHIV
+193 QVKKDKEDLV

-209 GNGYGLMQVTKIGD
+209 GNGQGLIQIVKIGD
-223 ATEMGVIAKDL
+223 QTEMGAIAKDL

-240 TPLQLKLGKLGQR
+240 TPLQLKLGKLGQI

-259 AVAAMLFIYMIIQI
+259 GVAAMLFVYMLIQI
-273 FKDSQI
+273 LKDSHI
-279 QLKFS
+279 QLEFS
-284 SWDAFVHSLH
+284 SFGAFIDSLKEVHF
-294 DVNMVF
+294 VF
-300 PSIKTAFVVCV
+300 PSIKTAFIVCV

-375 KVFVDGHE
+375 KLFTNGHE
-383 TLFKEVNEH
+383 TLFKEVNDY
-392 PILVENCLVNS
+392 PLLVENCLVNS
-403 SADVEFNG
+403 SAEVEFNG
-411 THQNYIGNP
+411 THHNYLGNP
-420 TEGAIISMINN
+420 TEGAIIAMVNN
-431 PSYQQVRESAKI
+431 PSYQHVREKANI
-443 VYQIPFTSS
+443 VYQIPFASS
-452 NKYMLTVTKRP
+452 NKYMLTVTKHSMS
-463 TGYLILSKGAPEVI
+463 YHILSKGAPEVI
-477 LKQCKNEIVDGKVR
+477 LKQCKSELVDGKIR
-491 PLTKVREQAILDKM
+491 PLTKVREQAILDQM
-505 KELQSNAMRIIAFAY
+505 KELQSNAMRIIAFASA
-520 QETTKKE
+520 ETTRKE
-527 DFMDKNHWSAQFT
+527 DFMNKKQWFHQLT
-540 FHGFVGIN
+540 FQGFVGIN

-560 CARQAR
+560 CARDAR

-586 LGILTPDKRAVEA
+586 IGILTPDKRAVEA
-599 SYIDGLTDTELR
+599 SYIDGLTDEQLR
-611 KEIKNIAI
+611 EEVKSIAI
-619 VARSMPNTKMRIVAA
+619 VARSMPNTKMRIVSA
-634 LQKNGEVVAVTGD
+634 LQENGEVVAVTGD

-703 RYLQFTLTVNV
+703 RYLQFTLTVNI
-714 IAFLLTIIT
+714 IAFLLTIIS
-723 QLMDK
+723 QLLDQ

-748 ALALGMEPVRQTV
+748 ALALGLEPVRQTV
-761 MRRKPTSK
+761 MKRKPTSK

-774 NRFMIH
+774 NRLMINTIVMNSIFMI
-780 TIVINSLFM
+780 L
-789 IIVLLGQLQFNF
+789 VLLAQLKYNF
-801 LGADLNHVTSGASEG
+801 LGANLDHVTHGASEG

-834 CREFGLVSIFMN
+834 CREFGLVSIFKN
-846 FFKNKIALLI
+846 FLKNKIALLI
-856 IALTFGIQVIVT
+856 LAGTFIIQVIVT
-868 QVAGDFFH
+868 QLAGGFFH
-876 TVPLSGVMWLKII
+876 TVPLSAVMWLKIVA
-889 GVGSTVVLFNEVF
+889 VGSTVVLFNEIL
-902 KWILR
+902 KWVLR
-907 LINQS
+907 LINQT
-912 RKRARRAKKHDVVV
+912 RRRVRRAKKRRVATT
-926 SN
+926 NA

>member
-1 MFYFLVNP
+1 M
-9 HRVDCKTK
+9 
-17 RKKVSVIKRL
+17 
-27 ANEAELANIVVTN
+27 ANEAKSANIAESANIVVTD
-40 LKTGLKQQEVESLRT
+40 LKTGLTKQEIEALRS
-55 QYGANEFTKPK
+55 QHGANEFTKPK
-66 ERGLLFEL
+66 ERGLFWELF
-74 LDVFKEP
+74 DVFKEP
-81 LMVILFIASGMSFL
+81 LMVILIIASGLSFL

-133 TDDVLVKVLRDGRK
+133 TEDVLVTVLRDGKKQKVRK
-147 QMVHKT
+147 T
-153 EIVPN
+153 DIVPN

-172 GVILEATELKL
+172 GVVLESTDLKL
-183 REDMLTGEAD
+183 REDMLTGEVD
-193 QVTKEKEHIV
+193 QVKKDKEDLV

-209 GNGYGLMQVTKIGD
+209 GNGQGLIQIVKIGD
-223 ATEMGVIAKDL
+223 QTEMGAIAKDL

-240 TPLQLKLGKLGQR
+240 TPLQLKLGKLGQI

-259 AVAAMLFIYMIIQI
+259 GVAAILFVYMLIQI
-273 FKDSQI
+273 LKDSHI
-279 QLKFS
+279 QLEFS
-284 SWDAFVHSLH
+284 SFGAFIDSLKEVHF
-294 DVNMVF
+294 VF
-300 PSIKTAFVVCV
+300 PSIKTAFIVCV

-375 KVFVDGHE
+375 KLFANGHE
-383 TLFKEVNEH
+383 TLFKEVNDY
-392 PILVENCLVNS
+392 PLLVENCLVNS
-403 SADVEFNG
+403 SAEVEFNG
-411 THQNYIGNP
+411 THHNYLGNP
-420 TEGAIISMINN
+420 TEGAIIAMVNN
-431 PSYQQVRESAKI
+431 PSYQHVREKANI
-443 VYQIPFTSS
+443 VYQIPFASS
-452 NKYMLTVTKRP
+452 NKYMLTVTKHSMS
-463 TGYLILSKGAPEVI
+463 YHILSKGAPEVI
-477 LKQCKNEIVDGKVR
+477 LKQCKSELVDGKIR
-491 PLTKVREQAILDKM
+491 PLTKVREQAILDQM
-505 KELQSNAMRIIAFAY
+505 KELQSNAMRIIAFASA
-520 QETTKKE
+520 ETTRKE
-527 DFMDKNHWSAQFT
+527 DFMNKKQWFHQLT
-540 FHGFVGIN
+540 FQGFVGIN

-560 CARQAR
+560 CARDAR

-586 LGILTPDKRAVEA
+586 IGILTPDKRAVEA
-599 SYIDGLTDTELR
+599 SYIDGLTDEQLR
-611 KEIKNIAI
+611 EEVKSIAI
-619 VARSMPNTKMRIVAA
+619 VARSMPNTKMRIVSA
-634 LQKNGEVVAVTGD
+634 LQENGEVVAVTGD

-703 RYLQFTLTVNV
+703 RYLQFTLTVNI
-714 IAFLLTIIT
+714 IAFLLTIIS
-723 QLMDK
+723 QLLDQ

-748 ALALGMEPVRQTV
+748 ALALGLEPVRQTV
-761 MRRKPTSK
+761 MKRKPTSK
-769 NANII
+769 NASII
-774 NRFMIH
+774 NRLMINTIVMNSIFMI
-780 TIVINSLFM
+780 L
-789 IIVLLGQLQFNF
+789 VLLAQLKYNF
-801 LGADLNHVTSGASEG
+801 LGANLDHVTHGASEG

-834 CREFGLVSIFMN
+834 CREFGLVSIFKN
-846 FFKNKIALLI
+846 FLKNKIALLI
-856 IALTFGIQVIVT
+856 LAGTFIIQVIVT
-868 QVAGDFFH
+868 QLAGGFFH
-876 TVPLSGVMWLKII
+876 TVPLSAVMWLKIVA
-889 GVGSTVVLFNEVF
+889 VGSTVVLFNEIL
-902 KWILR
+902 KWVLR
-907 LINQS
+907 LINQT
-912 RKRARRAKKHDVVV
+912 RRRVRRAKKRRVATT
-926 SN
+926 NA

>member
-1 MFYFLVNP
+1 M
-9 HRVDCKTK
+9 
-17 RKKVSVIKRL
+17 SVIKHL
-27 ANEAELANIVVTN
+27 ANEAKSANIAESANIVVTD
-40 LKTGLKQQEVESLRT
+40 LKTGLTKQEIEALRS
-55 QYGANEFTKPK
+55 QHGANEFTKPK
-66 ERGLLFEL
+66 ERGLFWELF
-74 LDVFKEP
+74 DVFKEP
-81 LMVILFIASGMSFL
+81 LMVILIIASGLSFL

-133 TDDVLVKVLRDGRK
+133 TEDVLVTVLRDGKKQKVRK
-147 QMVHKT
+147 T
-153 EIVPN
+153 DIVPN

-172 GVILEATELKL
+172 GVVLESTDLKL
-183 REDMLTGEAD
+183 REDMLTGEVD
-193 QVTKEKEHIV
+193 QVKKDKEDLV

-209 GNGYGLMQVTKIGD
+209 GNGQGLIQIVKIGD
-223 ATEMGVIAKDL
+223 QTEMGAIAKDL

-240 TPLQLKLGKLGQR
+240 TPLQLKLGKLGQI

-259 AVAAMLFIYMIIQI
+259 GVAAMLFVYMLIQI
-273 FKDSQI
+273 LKDSHI
-279 QLKFS
+279 QLEFS
-284 SWDAFVHSLH
+284 SFGAFIDSLKEVHF
-294 DVNMVF
+294 VF
-300 PSIKTAFVVCV
+300 PSIKTAFIVCV

-375 KVFVDGHE
+375 KLFANGHE
-383 TLFKEVNEH
+383 TLFKEVNDY
-392 PILVENCLVNS
+392 PLLVENCLVNS
-403 SADVEFNG
+403 SAEVEFNG
-411 THQNYIGNP
+411 THHNYLGNP
-420 TEGAIISMINN
+420 TEGAIIAMVNN
-431 PSYQQVRESAKI
+431 PSYQHVREKANI
-443 VYQIPFTSS
+443 VYQIPFASS
-452 NKYMLTVTKRP
+452 NKYMLTVTKHSMS
-463 TGYLILSKGAPEVI
+463 YHILSKGAPEVI
-477 LKQCKNEIVDGKVR
+477 LKQCKSELVDGKIR
-491 PLTKVREQAILDKM
+491 PLTKVREQAILDQM
-505 KELQSNAMRIIAFAY
+505 KELQSNAMRIIAFASA
-520 QETTKKE
+520 ETTRKE
-527 DFMDKNHWSAQFT
+527 DFMNKKQWFHQLT
-540 FHGFVGIN
+540 FQGFVGIN

-560 CARQAR
+560 CARDAR

-586 LGILTPDKRAVEA
+586 IGILTPDKRAVEA
-599 SYIDGLTDTELR
+599 SYIDGLTDEQLR
-611 KEIKNIAI
+611 EEVKSIAI
-619 VARSMPNTKMRIVAA
+619 VARSMPNTKMRIVSA
-634 LQKNGEVVAVTGD
+634 LQENGEVVAVTGD

-703 RYLQFTLTVNV
+703 RYLQFTLTVNI
-714 IAFLLTIIT
+714 IAFLLTIIS
-723 QLMDK
+723 QLLDQ

-748 ALALGMEPVRQTV
+748 ALALGLEPVRQTV
-761 MRRKPTSK
+761 MKRKPTSK
-769 NANII
+769 NASII
-774 NRFMIH
+774 NRLMINTIVMNSIFMI
-780 TIVINSLFM
+780 L
-789 IIVLLGQLQFNF
+789 VLLAQLKYNF
-801 LGADLNHVTSGASEG
+801 LGANLDHVTHGASEG

-834 CREFGLVSIFMN
+834 CREFGLVSIFKN
-846 FFKNKIALLI
+846 FLKNKIALLI
-856 IALTFGIQVIVT
+856 LAGTFIIQVIVT
-868 QVAGDFFH
+868 QLAGGFFH
-876 TVPLSGVMWLKII
+876 TVPLSAVMWLKIVA
-889 GVGSTVVLFNEVF
+889 VGSTVVLFNEIL
-902 KWILR
+902 KWVLR
-907 LINQS
+907 LINQT
-912 RKRARRAKKHDVVV
+912 RRRVRRAKKRRVATT
-926 SN
+926 NA

>member
-1 MFYFLVNP
+1 M
-9 HRVDCKTK
+9 
-17 RKKVSVIKRL
+17 SVIKHL
-27 ANEAELANIVVTN
+27 ANEAKSANIAESANIVVTD
-40 LKTGLKQQEVESLRT
+40 LKTGLTKQEIEALRS
-55 QYGANEFTKPK
+55 QHGANEFTKPK
-66 ERGLLFEL
+66 ERGLFWELF
-74 LDVFKEP
+74 DVFKEP
-81 LMVILFIASGMSFL
+81 LMVILIIASGLSFL

-133 TDDVLVKVLRDGRK
+133 TEDVLVTVLRDGKKQKVRK
-147 QMVHKT
+147 T
-153 EIVPN
+153 DIVPN

-172 GVILEATELKL
+172 GVVLESTDLKL
-183 REDMLTGEAD
+183 REDMLTGEVD
-193 QVTKEKEHIV
+193 QVKKDKEDLV

-209 GNGYGLMQVTKIGD
+209 GNGQGLIQIVKIGD
-223 ATEMGVIAKDL
+223 QTEMGAIAKDL

-240 TPLQLKLGKLGQR
+240 TPLQLKLGKLGQI

-259 AVAAMLFIYMIIQI
+259 GVAAMLFVYMLIQI
-273 FKDSQI
+273 LKDSHI
-279 QLKFS
+279 QLEFS
-284 SWDAFVHSLH
+284 SFGAFIDSLKEVHF
-294 DVNMVF
+294 VF
-300 PSIKTAFVVCV
+300 PSIKTAFIVCV

-375 KVFVDGHE
+375 KLFTNGHE
-383 TLFKEVNEH
+383 TLFKEVNDY
-392 PILVENCLVNS
+392 PLLVENCLVNS
-403 SADVEFNG
+403 SAEVEFNG
-411 THQNYIGNP
+411 THHNYLGNP
-420 TEGAIISMINN
+420 TEGAIIAMVNN
-431 PSYQQVRESAKI
+431 PSYQHVREKANI
-443 VYQIPFTSS
+443 VYQIPFASS
-452 NKYMLTVTKRP
+452 NKYMLTVTKHSMS
-463 TGYLILSKGAPEVI
+463 YHILSKGAPEVI
-477 LKQCKNEIVDGKVR
+477 LKQCKSELVDGKIR
-491 PLTKVREQAILDKM
+491 PLTKVREQAILDQM
-505 KELQSNAMRIIAFAY
+505 KELQSNAMRIIAFASA
-520 QETTKKE
+520 ETTRKE
-527 DFMDKNHWSAQFT
+527 DFMNKKQWFHQLT
-540 FHGFVGIN
+540 FQGFVGIN

-560 CARQAR
+560 CARDAR

-586 LGILTPDKRAVEA
+586 IGILTPDKRAVEA
-599 SYIDGLTDTELR
+599 SYIDGLTDEQLR
-611 KEIKNIAI
+611 EEVKSIAI
-619 VARSMPNTKMRIVAA
+619 VARSMPNTKMRIVSA
-634 LQKNGEVVAVTGD
+634 LQENGEVVAVTGD

-703 RYLQFTLTVNV
+703 RYLQFTLTVNI
-714 IAFLLTIIT
+714 IAFLLTIIS
-723 QLMDK
+723 QLLDQ

-748 ALALGMEPVRQTV
+748 ALALGLEPVRQTV
-761 MRRKPTSK
+761 MKRKPTSK
-769 NANII
+769 NASII
-774 NRFMIH
+774 NRLMINTIVMNSIFMI
-780 TIVINSLFM
+780 L
-789 IIVLLGQLQFNF
+789 VLLAQLKYNF
-801 LGADLNHVTSGASEG
+801 LGANLDHVTHGASEG

-834 CREFGLVSIFMN
+834 CREFGLVSIFKN
-846 FFKNKIALLI
+846 FLKNKIALLI
-856 IALTFGIQVIVT
+856 LAGTFIIQVIVT
-868 QVAGDFFH
+868 QLAGGFFH
-876 TVPLSGVMWLKII
+876 TVPLSAVMWLKIVA
-889 GVGSTVVLFNEVF
+889 VGSTVVLFNEIL
-902 KWILR
+902 KWVLR
-907 LINQS
+907 LINQT
-912 RKRARRAKKHDVVV
+912 RRRVRRAKKRRVATT
-926 SN
+926 NA

>member
-1 MFYFLVNP
+1 M
-9 HRVDCKTK
+9 
-17 RKKVSVIKRL
+17 SVIKHL
-27 ANEAELANIVVTN
+27 ANEAKSANIAESANIVVTD
-40 LKTGLKQQEVESLRT
+40 LKTGLTKQEIEALRS
-55 QYGANEFTKPK
+55 QHGANEFTKPK
-66 ERGLLFEL
+66 ERGLFWELF
-74 LDVFKEP
+74 DVFKEP
-81 LMVILFIASGMSFL
+81 LMVILIIASGLSFL

-133 TDDVLVKVLRDGRK
+133 TEDVLVTVLRDGKKQKVRK
-147 QMVHKT
+147 T
-153 EIVPN
+153 DIVPN

-172 GVILEATELKL
+172 GVVLESTDLKL
-183 REDMLTGEAD
+183 REDMLTGEVD
-193 QVTKEKEHIV
+193 QVKKDKEDLV

-209 GNGYGLMQVTKIGD
+209 GNGQGLIQIVKIGD
-223 ATEMGVIAKDL
+223 QTEMGAIAKDL

-240 TPLQLKLGKLGQR
+240 TPLQLKLGKLGQI

-259 AVAAMLFIYMIIQI
+259 GVAAILFVYMLIQI
-273 FKDSQI
+273 LKDSHI
-279 QLKFS
+279 QLEFS
-284 SWDAFVHSLH
+284 SFGAFIDSLKEVHF
-294 DVNMVF
+294 VF
-300 PSIKTAFVVCV
+300 PSIKIAFIVCV

-375 KVFVDGHE
+375 KLFANGHE
-383 TLFKEVNEH
+383 TLFKEVNDY
-392 PILVENCLVNS
+392 PLLVENCLVNS
-403 SADVEFNG
+403 SAEVEFNG
-411 THQNYIGNP
+411 THHNYLGNP
-420 TEGAIISMINN
+420 TEGAIIAMVNN
-431 PSYQQVRESAKI
+431 PSYQHVREKANI
-443 VYQIPFTSS
+443 VYQIPFASS
-452 NKYMLTVTKRP
+452 NKYMLTVTKHSMS
-463 TGYLILSKGAPEVI
+463 YHILSKGAPEVI
-477 LKQCKNEIVDGKVR
+477 LKQCKSELVDGKIR
-491 PLTKVREQAILDKM
+491 PLTKVREQAILDQM
-505 KELQSNAMRIIAFAY
+505 KELQSNAMRIIAFASA
-520 QETTKKE
+520 ETTRKE
-527 DFMDKNHWSAQFT
+527 DFMNKKQWFHQLT
-540 FHGFVGIN
+540 FQGFVGIN

-560 CARQAR
+560 CARDAR

-586 LGILTPDKRAVEA
+586 IGILTPDKRAVEA
-599 SYIDGLTDTELR
+599 SYIDGLTDEQLR
-611 KEIKNIAI
+611 EEVKSIAI
-619 VARSMPNTKMRIVAA
+619 VARSMPNTKMRIVSA
-634 LQKNGEVVAVTGD
+634 LQENGEVVAVTGD

-703 RYLQFTLTVNV
+703 RYLQFTLTVNI
-714 IAFLLTIIT
+714 IAFLLTIIS
-723 QLMDK
+723 QLLDQ

-748 ALALGMEPVRQTV
+748 ALALGLEPVRQTV
-761 MRRKPTSK
+761 MKRKPTSK
-769 NANII
+769 NASII
-774 NRFMIH
+774 NRLMINTIVMNSIFMI
-780 TIVINSLFM
+780 L
-789 IIVLLGQLQFNF
+789 VLLAQLKYNF
-801 LGADLNHVTSGASEG
+801 LGANLDHVTHGASEG

-834 CREFGLVSIFMN
+834 CREFGLVSIFKN
-846 FFKNKIALLI
+846 FLKNKIALLI
-856 IALTFGIQVIVT
+856 LAGTFIIQVIVT
-868 QVAGDFFH
+868 QLAGGFFH
-876 TVPLSGVMWLKII
+876 TVPLSAVMWLKIVA
-889 GVGSTVVLFNEVF
+889 VGSTVVLFNEIL
-902 KWILR
+902 KWVLR
-907 LINQS
+907 LINQT
-912 RKRARRAKKHDVVV
+912 RRRVRRAKKRRVATT
-926 SN
+926 NA

>member
-1 MFYFLVNP
+1 M
-9 HRVDCKTK
+9 
-17 RKKVSVIKRL
+17 SVIKHL
-27 ANEAELANIVVTN
+27 ANEAKSANIAESANIVVTD
-40 LKTGLKQQEVESLRT
+40 LKTGLTKQEIEALRS
-55 QYGANEFTKPK
+55 QHGANEFTKPK
-66 ERGLLFEL
+66 ERGLFWELF
-74 LDVFKEP
+74 DVFKEP
-81 LMVILFIASGMSFL
+81 LMVILIIASGLSFL

-133 TDDVLVKVLRDGRK
+133 TEDVLVTVLRDGKKQKVRK
-147 QMVHKT
+147 T
-153 EIVPN
+153 DIVPN

-172 GVILEATELKL
+172 GVVLESTDLKL
-183 REDMLTGEAD
+183 REDMLTGEVD
-193 QVTKEKEHIV
+193 QVKKDKEDLV

-209 GNGYGLMQVTKIGD
+209 GNGQGLIQIVKIGD
-223 ATEMGVIAKDL
+223 QTEMGAIAKDL

-240 TPLQLKLGKLGQR
+240 TPLQLKLGKLGQI

-259 AVAAMLFIYMIIQI
+259 GVAAILFVYMLIQI
-273 FKDSQI
+273 LKDSHI
-279 QLKFS
+279 QLEFS
-284 SWDAFVHSLH
+284 SFGAFIDSLKEVHF
-294 DVNMVF
+294 VF
-300 PSIKTAFVVCV
+300 PSIKTAFIVCV

-375 KVFVDGHE
+375 KLFANGHE
-383 TLFKEVNEH
+383 TLFKEVNDY
-392 PILVENCLVNS
+392 PLLVENCLVNS
-403 SADVEFNG
+403 SAEVEFNG
-411 THQNYIGNP
+411 THHNYLGNP
-420 TEGAIISMINN
+420 TEGAIIAMVNN
-431 PSYQQVRESAKI
+431 PSYQHVREKANI
-443 VYQIPFTSS
+443 VYQIPFASS
-452 NKYMLTVTKRP
+452 NKYMLTVTKHSMS
-463 TGYLILSKGAPEVI
+463 YHILSKGAPEVI
-477 LKQCKNEIVDGKVR
+477 LKQCKSELVDGKIR
-491 PLTKVREQAILDKM
+491 PLTKVREQAILDQM
-505 KELQSNAMRIIAFAY
+505 KELQSNAMRIIAFASA
-520 QETTKKE
+520 ETTRKE
-527 DFMDKNHWSAQFT
+527 DFMNKKQWFHQLT
-540 FHGFVGIN
+540 FQGFVGIN

-560 CARQAR
+560 CARDAR

-586 LGILTPDKRAVEA
+586 IGILTPDKRAVEA
-599 SYIDGLTDTELR
+599 SYIDGLTDEQLR
-611 KEIKNIAI
+611 EEVKSIAI
-619 VARSMPNTKMRIVAA
+619 VARSMPNTKMRIVSA
-634 LQKNGEVVAVTGD
+634 LQENGEVVAVTGD

-703 RYLQFTLTVNV
+703 RYLQFTLTVNI
-714 IAFLLTIIT
+714 IAFLLTIIS
-723 QLMDK
+723 QLLDQ

-748 ALALGMEPVRQTV
+748 ALALGLEPVRQTV
-761 MRRKPTSK
+761 MKRKPTSK
-769 NANII
+769 NASII
-774 NRFMIH
+774 NRLMINTIVMNSIFMI
-780 TIVINSLFM
+780 L
-789 IIVLLGQLQFNF
+789 VLLAQLKYNF
-801 LGADLNHVTSGASEG
+801 LGANLDHVTHGASEG

-834 CREFGLVSIFMN
+834 CREFGLVSIFKN
-846 FFKNKIALLI
+846 FLKNKIALLI
-856 IALTFGIQVIVT
+856 LAGTFIIQVIVT
-868 QVAGDFFH
+868 QLAGGFFH
-876 TVPLSGVMWLKII
+876 TVPLSAVMWLKIVA
-889 GVGSTVVLFNEVF
+889 VGSTVVLFNEIL
-902 KWILR
+902 KWVLR
-907 LINQS
+907 LINQT
-912 RKRARRAKKHDVVV
+912 RRRVRRAKKRRVATTN
-926 SN
+926 S

>member
-1 MFYFLVNP
+1 M
-9 HRVDCKTK
+9 
-17 RKKVSVIKRL
+17 SVIKHL
-27 ANEAELANIVVTN
+27 ANEAKSANIAESANIVVTD
-40 LKTGLKQQEVESLRT
+40 LKTGLTKQEIEALRS
-55 QYGANEFTKPK
+55 QHGANEFTKPK
-66 ERGLLFEL
+66 ERGLFWELF
-74 LDVFKEP
+74 DVFKEP
-81 LMVILFIASGMSFL
+81 LMVILIIASGLSFL

-133 TDDVLVKVLRDGRK
+133 TEDVLVTVLRDGKKQKVRK
-147 QMVHKT
+147 T
-153 EIVPN
+153 DIVPN

-172 GVILEATELKL
+172 GVVLESTDLKL
-183 REDMLTGEAD
+183 REDMLTGEVD
-193 QVTKEKEHIV
+193 QVKKDKEDLV

-209 GNGYGLMQVTKIGD
+209 GNGQGLIQIVKIGD
-223 ATEMGVIAKDL
+223 QTEMGAIAKDL

-240 TPLQLKLGKLGQR
+240 TPLQLKLGKLGQI

-259 AVAAMLFIYMIIQI
+259 GVAAMLFVYMLIQI
-273 FKDSQI
+273 LKDSHI
-279 QLKFS
+279 QLEFS
-284 SWDAFVHSLH
+284 SFGSFIDSLKEVHF
-294 DVNMVF
+294 VF
-300 PSIKTAFVVCV
+300 PSIKTAFIVCV

-375 KVFVDGHE
+375 KLFTNGHE
-383 TLFKEVNEH
+383 TLFKEVNDY
-392 PILVENCLVNS
+392 PLLVENCLVNS
-403 SADVEFNG
+403 SAEVEFNG
-411 THQNYIGNP
+411 THHNYLGNP
-420 TEGAIISMINN
+420 TEGAIIAMVNN
-431 PSYQQVRESAKI
+431 PSYQHVREKANI
-443 VYQIPFTSS
+443 VYQIPFASS
-452 NKYMLTVTKRP
+452 NKYMLTVTKHSMS
-463 TGYLILSKGAPEVI
+463 YHILSKGAPEVI
-477 LKQCKNEIVDGKVR
+477 LKQCKSELVDGKIR
-491 PLTKVREQAILDKM
+491 PLTKVREQAILDQM
-505 KELQSNAMRIIAFAY
+505 KELQSNAMRIIAFASA
-520 QETTKKE
+520 ETTRKE
-527 DFMDKNHWSAQFT
+527 DFMNKKQWFHQLT
-540 FHGFVGIN
+540 FQGFVGIN

-560 CARQAR
+560 CARDAR

-586 LGILTPDKRAVEA
+586 IGILTPDKRAVEA
-599 SYIDGLTDTELR
+599 SYIDGLTDEQLR
-611 KEIKNIAI
+611 EEVKSIAI
-619 VARSMPNTKMRIVAA
+619 VARSMPNTKMRIVSA
-634 LQKNGEVVAVTGD
+634 LQENGEVVAVTGD

-703 RYLQFTLTVNV
+703 RYLQFTLTVNI
-714 IAFLLTIIT
+714 IAFLLTIIS
-723 QLMDK
+723 QLLDQ

-748 ALALGMEPVRQTV
+748 ALALGLEPVRQTV
-761 MRRKPTSK
+761 MKRKPTSK

-774 NRFMIH
+774 NRLMINTIVMNSIFMI
-780 TIVINSLFM
+780 L
-789 IIVLLGQLQFNF
+789 VLLAQLKYNF
-801 LGADLNHVTSGASEG
+801 LGANLDHVTHGASEG

-834 CREFGLVSIFMN
+834 CREFGLVSIFKN
-846 FFKNKIALLI
+846 FLKNKIALLI
-856 IALTFGIQVIVT
+856 LAGTFIIQVIVT
-868 QVAGDFFH
+868 QLAGGFFH
-876 TVPLSGVMWLKII
+876 TVPLSAVMWLKIVA
-889 GVGSTVVLFNEVF
+889 VGSTVVLFNEIL
-902 KWILR
+902 KWVLR
-907 LINQS
+907 LINQT
-912 RKRARRAKKHDVVV
+912 RRRVRRAKKRRVATT
-926 SN
+926 NA

>member
-1 MFYFLVNP
+1 
-9 HRVDCKTK
+9 
-17 RKKVSVIKRL
+17 
-27 ANEAELANIVVTN
+27 
-40 LKTGLKQQEVESLRT
+40 
-55 QYGANEFTKPK
+55 
-66 ERGLLFEL
+66 
-74 LDVFKEP
+74 
-81 LMVILFIASGMSFL
+81 
-95 VGEYQDGIGICMAVL
+95 
-110 LGIIIG
+110 
-116 RVTEG
+116 
-121 RSKKAAESLAKM
+121 
-133 TDDVLVKVLRDGRK
+133 
-147 QMVHKT
+147 
-153 EIVPN
+153 
-158 DLVYLETGDMVPAD
+158 
-172 GVILEATELKL
+172 
-183 REDMLTGEAD
+183 
-193 QVTKEKEHIV
+193 
-203 YGGTLV
+203 
-209 GNGYGLMQVTKIGD
+209 
-223 ATEMGVIAKDL
+223 
-234 NQEEQM
+234 M

-259 AVAAMLFIYMIIQI
+259 SIAGMLFIYMIVQILKDSHIQI
-273 FKDSQI
+273 D
-279 QLKFS
+279 FS
-284 SWDAFVHSLH
+284 SWNGFVHSIH

-331 MTMAKMAKINVLI
+331 MTMQKMAKINVLI

-383 TLFKEVNEH
+383 RLFKETLDY
-392 PILVENCLVNS
+392 PIFIENCLVNS

-411 THQNYIGNP
+411 THQNYMGSP

-431 PSYQQVRESAKI
+431 PSYRQVREEAKI
-443 VYQIPFTSS
+443 VYQIPFTSD
-452 NKYMLTVTKRP
+452 NKFMLTVTKKQNQ
-463 TGYLILSKGAPEVI
+463 YLILSKGAPEVI
-477 LKQCKNEIVDGKVR
+477 LKQCRSELVDGKVR
-491 PLTKVREQAILDKM
+491 PLTKTGEAAILNKM
-505 KELQSNAMRIIAFAY
+505 KELQSDAMRIIAFAY
-520 QETTKKE
+520 LETPKKE
-527 DFMDKNHWSAQFT
+527 DFQDKKSYHNQFI
-540 FHGFVGIN
+540 FQGFVGIN

-581 AIGNE
+581 AIGKE
-586 LGILTPDKRAVEA
+586 IGILTPDKKAVEA
-599 SYIDGLTDTELR
+599 SYIDSLTDQELR
-611 KEIKNIAI
+611 KEIKDIAI

-714 IAFLLTIIT
+714 IAFLLTIIS
-723 QLMDK
+723 QLLDH

-748 ALALGMEPVRQTV
+748 ALALGMEPIRQTV
-761 MRRKPTSK
+761 MKRKPTSK
-769 NANII
+769 HASII
-774 NRFMIH
+774 NHLMIQ
-780 TIVINSLFM
+780 TIVMNSLFM
-789 IIVLLGQLQFNF
+789 IIVLMCQLEFNF
-801 LGADLNHVTSGASEG
+801 LGANLSHVTSGASEG

-834 CREFGLVSIFMN
+834 CREFGLVSVFMN
-846 FFKNKIALLI
+846 FFKNKVALLI
-856 IALTFGIQVIVT
+856 LIATFTIQILVT
-868 QVAGDFFH
+868 QFAGGFFH
-876 TVPLSGVMWLKII
+876 TVPLNAMMWVKII
-889 GVGSTVVLFNEVF
+889 AVGSTVVLFNELI
-902 KWILR
+902 KWMLR
-907 LINQS
+907 LFNQS
-912 RKRARRAKKHDVVV
+912 RKRAKRVKKAVSV
-926 SN
+926 SNVN

>member
-1 MFYFLVNP
+1 M
-9 HRVDCKTK
+9 
-17 RKKVSVIKRL
+17 SVIKHL
-27 ANEAELANIVVTN
+27 ANEAKSANIAESANIVVTD
-40 LKTGLKQQEVESLRT
+40 LKTGLTKQEIEALRS
-55 QYGANEFTKPK
+55 QHGSNEFTKPK
-66 ERGLLFEL
+66 ERGLFWELF
-74 LDVFKEP
+74 DVFKEP
-81 LMVILFIASGMSFL
+81 LMVILIIASGLSFL

-133 TDDVLVKVLRDGRK
+133 TEDVLVTVLRDGKKQKVRK
-147 QMVHKT
+147 T
-153 EIVPN
+153 DIVPN

-172 GVILEATELKL
+172 GVVLESTDLKL
-183 REDMLTGEAD
+183 REDMLTGEVD
-193 QVTKEKEHIV
+193 QVKKDKEDLV

-209 GNGYGLMQVTKIGD
+209 GNGQGLIQIVKIGD
-223 ATEMGVIAKDL
+223 QTEMGAIAKDL

-240 TPLQLKLGKLGQR
+240 TPLQLKLGKLGQI

-259 AVAAMLFIYMIIQI
+259 GVAAMLFVYMLIQI
-273 FKDSQI
+273 LKDSHI
-279 QLKFS
+279 QLEFS
-284 SWDAFVHSLH
+284 SFGAFIDSLKEVHF
-294 DVNMVF
+294 VF
-300 PSIKTAFVVCV
+300 PSIKTAFIVCV

-375 KVFVDGHE
+375 KLFTNGHE
-383 TLFKEVNEH
+383 TLFKEVNDY
-392 PILVENCLVNS
+392 PLLVENCLVNS
-403 SADVEFNG
+403 SAEVEFNG
-411 THQNYIGNP
+411 THHNYLGNP
-420 TEGAIISMINN
+420 TEGAIIAMVNN
-431 PSYQQVRESAKI
+431 PSYQHVREKANI
-443 VYQIPFTSS
+443 VYQIPFASS
-452 NKYMLTVTKRP
+452 NKYMLTVTKHSMS
-463 TGYLILSKGAPEVI
+463 YHILSKGAPEVI
-477 LKQCKNEIVDGKVR
+477 LKQCKSELVDGKIR
-491 PLTKVREQAILDKM
+491 PLTKVREQAILDQM
-505 KELQSNAMRIIAFAY
+505 KELQSNAMRIIAFASA
-520 QETTKKE
+520 ETTRKE
-527 DFMDKNHWSAQFT
+527 DFMNKKQWFHQLT
-540 FHGFVGIN
+540 FQGFVGIN

-560 CARQAR
+560 CARDAR

-586 LGILTPDKRAVEA
+586 IGILTPDKRAVEA
-599 SYIDGLTDTELR
+599 SYIDGLTDEQLR
-611 KEIKNIAI
+611 EEVKSIAI
-619 VARSMPNTKMRIVAA
+619 VARSMPNTKMRIVSA
-634 LQKNGEVVAVTGD
+634 LQENGEVVAVTGD

-703 RYLQFTLTVNV
+703 RYLQFTLTVNI
-714 IAFLLTIIT
+714 IAFLLTIIS
-723 QLMDK
+723 QLLDQ

-748 ALALGMEPVRQTV
+748 ALALGLEPVRQTV
-761 MRRKPTSK
+761 MKRKPTSK
-769 NANII
+769 NASII
-774 NRFMIH
+774 NRLMINTIVMNSIFMI
-780 TIVINSLFM
+780 L
-789 IIVLLGQLQFNF
+789 VLLAQLKYNF
-801 LGADLNHVTSGASEG
+801 LGANLDHVTHGASEG

-834 CREFGLVSIFMN
+834 CREFGLVSIFKN
-846 FFKNKIALLI
+846 FLKNKIALLI
-856 IALTFGIQVIVT
+856 LAGTFIIQVIVT
-868 QVAGDFFH
+868 QLAGGFFH
-876 TVPLSGVMWLKII
+876 TVPLSAVMWLKIVA
-889 GVGSTVVLFNEVF
+889 VGSTVVLFNEIL
-902 KWILR
+902 KWVLR
-907 LINQS
+907 LINQT
-912 RKRARRAKKHDVVV
+912 RRRVRRAKKRRVATT
-926 SN
+926 NA

>member
-1 MFYFLVNP
+1 M
-9 HRVDCKTK
+9 
-17 RKKVSVIKRL
+17 SVIKHL
-27 ANEAELANIVVTN
+27 ANEAKSANIAESANIVVTD
-40 LKTGLKQQEVESLRT
+40 LKTGLTKQEIEALRS
-55 QYGANEFTKPK
+55 QHGANEFTKPK
-66 ERGLLFEL
+66 ERGLFWELF
-74 LDVFKEP
+74 DVFKEP
-81 LMVILFIASGMSFL
+81 LMVILIIASGLSFL

-133 TDDVLVKVLRDGRK
+133 TEDVLVTVLRDGKKQKVRK
-147 QMVHKT
+147 T
-153 EIVPN
+153 DIVPN

-172 GVILEATELKL
+172 GVVLESTDLKL
-183 REDMLTGEAD
+183 REDMLTGEVD
-193 QVTKEKEHIV
+193 QVKKDKEDLV

-209 GNGYGLMQVTKIGD
+209 GNGQGLIQIVKIGD
-223 ATEMGVIAKDL
+223 QTEMGAIAKDL

-240 TPLQLKLGKLGQR
+240 TPLQLKLGKLGQI

-259 AVAAMLFIYMIIQI
+259 GVAAMLFVYMLIQI
-273 FKDSQI
+273 LKDSHI
-279 QLKFS
+279 QLEFS
-284 SWDAFVHSLH
+284 SFGAFIDSLKEVHF
-294 DVNMVF
+294 VF
-300 PSIKTAFVVCV
+300 PSIKTAFIVCV

-375 KVFVDGHE
+375 KLFTNGHE
-383 TLFKEVNEH
+383 TLFKEVNDY
-392 PILVENCLVNS
+392 PLLVENCLVNS
-403 SADVEFNG
+403 SAEVEFNG
-411 THQNYIGNP
+411 THHNYLGNP
-420 TEGAIISMINN
+420 TEGAIIAMVNN
-431 PSYQQVRESAKI
+431 PSYQHVREKANI
-443 VYQIPFTSS
+443 VYQIPFASS
-452 NKYMLTVTKRP
+452 NKYMLTVTKHSMS
-463 TGYLILSKGAPEVI
+463 YHILSKGAPEVI
-477 LKQCKNEIVDGKVR
+477 LKQCKSELVDGKIR
-491 PLTKVREQAILDKM
+491 PLTKVREQAILDQM
-505 KELQSNAMRIIAFAY
+505 KELQSNAMRIIAFASA
-520 QETTKKE
+520 ETTRKE
-527 DFMDKNHWSAQFT
+527 DFMNKKQWFHQLT
-540 FHGFVGIN
+540 FQGFVGIN

-560 CARQAR
+560 CARDAR

-586 LGILTPDKRAVEA
+586 IGILTPDQRAVEA
-599 SYIDGLTDTELR
+599 SYIDGLTDEQLR
-611 KEIKNIAI
+611 EEVKSIAI
-619 VARSMPNTKMRIVAA
+619 VARSMPNTKMRIVSA
-634 LQKNGEVVAVTGD
+634 LQENGEVVAVTGD

-703 RYLQFTLTVNV
+703 RYLQFTLTVNI
-714 IAFLLTIIT
+714 IAFLLTIIS
-723 QLMDK
+723 QLLDQ

-748 ALALGMEPVRQTV
+748 ALALGLEPVRQTV
-761 MRRKPTSK
+761 MKRKPTSK
-769 NANII
+769 NASII
-774 NRFMIH
+774 NRLMINTIVMNSIFMI
-780 TIVINSLFM
+780 L
-789 IIVLLGQLQFNF
+789 VLLAQLKYNF
-801 LGADLNHVTSGASEG
+801 LGANLDHVTHGASEG

-834 CREFGLVSIFMN
+834 CREFGLVSIFKN
-846 FFKNKIALLI
+846 FLKNKIALLI
-856 IALTFGIQVIVT
+856 LAGTFIIQVIVT
-868 QVAGDFFH
+868 QLAGGFFH
-876 TVPLSGVMWLKII
+876 TVPLSAVMWLKIVA
-889 GVGSTVVLFNEVF
+889 VGSTVVLFNEIL
-902 KWILR
+902 KWVLR
-907 LINQS
+907 LINQT
-912 RKRARRAKKHDVVV
+912 RRRVRRAKKRRVATT
-926 SN
+926 NA

>member
-1 MFYFLVNP
+1 
-9 HRVDCKTK
+9 
-17 RKKVSVIKRL
+17 
-27 ANEAELANIVVTN
+27 
-40 LKTGLKQQEVESLRT
+40 
-55 QYGANEFTKPK
+55 
-66 ERGLLFEL
+66 
-74 LDVFKEP
+74 
-81 LMVILFIASGMSFL
+81 
-95 VGEYQDGIGICMAVL
+95 
-110 LGIIIG
+110 
-116 RVTEG
+116 
-121 RSKKAAESLAKM
+121 
-133 TDDVLVKVLRDGRK
+133 
-147 QMVHKT
+147 
-153 EIVPN
+153 
-158 DLVYLETGDMVPAD
+158 
-172 GVILEATELKL
+172 
-183 REDMLTGEAD
+183 
-193 QVTKEKEHIV
+193 
-203 YGGTLV
+203 
-209 GNGYGLMQVTKIGD
+209 
-223 ATEMGVIAKDL
+223 
-234 NQEEQM
+234 
-240 TPLQLKLGKLGQR
+240 
-253 ISSISS
+253 
-259 AVAAMLFIYMIIQI
+259 
-273 FKDSQI
+273 
-279 QLKFS
+279 
-284 SWDAFVHSLH
+284 
-294 DVNMVF
+294 
-300 PSIKTAFVVCV
+300 
-311 GLIVAA
+311 
-317 VPEGLPTMVNITLA
+317 
-331 MTMAKMAKINVLI
+331 
-344 RKKEACETIGSVS
+344 
-357 VICSDKTG
+357 
-365 TLTENKMKVG
+365 
-375 KVFVDGHE
+375 
-383 TLFKEVNEH
+383 
-392 PILVENCLVNS
+392 
-403 SADVEFNG
+403 
-411 THQNYIGNP
+411 
-420 TEGAIISMINN
+420 MINN
-431 PSYQQVRESAKI
+431 PSYQQVRESAQI

-856 IALTFGIQVIVT
+856 LALTFGIQVIVT

>member
-1 MFYFLVNP
+1 M
-9 HRVDCKTK
+9 
-17 RKKVSVIKRL
+17 
-27 ANEAELANIVVTN
+27 AESANIVVTD
-40 LKTGLKQQEVESLRT
+40 LKTGLTKQEIEALRS
-55 QYGANEFTKPK
+55 QHGANEFTKPK
-66 ERGLLFEL
+66 ERGLFWELF
-74 LDVFKEP
+74 DVFKEP
-81 LMVILFIASGMSFL
+81 LMVILIIASGLSFL

-133 TDDVLVKVLRDGRK
+133 TEDVLVTVLRDGKKQKVRK
-147 QMVHKT
+147 T
-153 EIVPN
+153 DIVPN

-172 GVILEATELKL
+172 GVVLESTDLKL
-183 REDMLTGEAD
+183 REDMLTGEVD
-193 QVTKEKEHIV
+193 QVKKDKEDLV

-209 GNGYGLMQVTKIGD
+209 GNGQGLIQIVKIGD
-223 ATEMGVIAKDL
+223 QTEMGAIAKDL

-240 TPLQLKLGKLGQR
+240 TPLQLKLGKLGQI

-259 AVAAMLFIYMIIQI
+259 GVAAILFVYMLIQI
-273 FKDSQI
+273 LKDSHI
-279 QLKFS
+279 QLEFS
-284 SWDAFVHSLH
+284 SFGAFIDSLKEVHF
-294 DVNMVF
+294 VF
-300 PSIKTAFVVCV
+300 PSIKTAFIVCV

-375 KVFVDGHE
+375 KLFANGHE
-383 TLFKEVNEH
+383 TLFKEVNDY
-392 PILVENCLVNS
+392 PLLVENCLVNS
-403 SADVEFNG
+403 SAEVEFNG
-411 THQNYIGNP
+411 THHNYLGNP
-420 TEGAIISMINN
+420 TEGAIIAMVNN
-431 PSYQQVRESAKI
+431 PSYQHVREKANI
-443 VYQIPFTSS
+443 VYQIPFASS
-452 NKYMLTVTKRP
+452 NKYMLTVTKHSMS
-463 TGYLILSKGAPEVI
+463 YHILSKGAPEVI
-477 LKQCKNEIVDGKVR
+477 LKQCKSELVDGKIR
-491 PLTKVREQAILDKM
+491 PLTKVREQAILDQM
-505 KELQSNAMRIIAFAY
+505 KELQSNAMRIIAFASA
-520 QETTKKE
+520 ETTRKE
-527 DFMDKNHWSAQFT
+527 DFMNKKQWFHQLT
-540 FHGFVGIN
+540 FQGFVGIN

-560 CARQAR
+560 CARDAR

-586 LGILTPDKRAVEA
+586 IGILTPDKRAVEA
-599 SYIDGLTDTELR
+599 SYIDGLTDEQLR
-611 KEIKNIAI
+611 EEVKSIAI
-619 VARSMPNTKMRIVAA
+619 VARSMPNTKMRIVSA
-634 LQKNGEVVAVTGD
+634 LQENGEVVAVTGD

-703 RYLQFTLTVNV
+703 RYLQFTLTVNI
-714 IAFLLTIIT
+714 IAFLLTIIS
-723 QLMDK
+723 QLLDQ

-748 ALALGMEPVRQTV
+748 ALALGLEPVRQTV
-761 MRRKPTSK
+761 MKRKPTSK
-769 NANII
+769 NASII
-774 NRFMIH
+774 NRLMINTIVMNSIFMI
-780 TIVINSLFM
+780 L
-789 IIVLLGQLQFNF
+789 VLLAQLKYNF
-801 LGADLNHVTSGASEG
+801 LGANLDHVTHGASEG

-834 CREFGLVSIFMN
+834 CREFGLVSIFKN
-846 FFKNKIALLI
+846 FLKNKIALLI
-856 IALTFGIQVIVT
+856 LAGTFIIQVIVT
-868 QVAGDFFH
+868 QLAGGFFH
-876 TVPLSGVMWLKII
+876 TVPLSAVMWLKIVA
-889 GVGSTVVLFNEVF
+889 VGSTVVLFNEIL
-902 KWILR
+902 KWVLR
-907 LINQS
+907 LINQT
-912 RKRARRAKKHDVVV
+912 RRRVRRAKKRRVATT
-926 SN
+926 NA